1 MPPHAAIPSAR
12 KLALDYISFHH
23 FAAPLG
29 SAPTL
34 PNSITP
40 YSSHQSRFTFH
51 HSRPPA
57 PPMSL
62 SRTIFRDV
70 PVDTWIDRYETS
82 HQNPVNRVF
91 HTFGI
96 PMIAVSIPLFL
107 LAPLIRG
114 FWKIPLS
121 LFTLGWICQFI
132 GHAVEGKPP
141 EFLKDW
147 RFLLVGLRWWLRTI
161 RTANRREEK
170 TTPTAD

>member
-1 MPPHAAIPSAR
+1 
-12 KLALDYISFHH
+12 
-23 FAAPLG
+23 
-29 SAPTL
+29 
-34 PNSITP
+34 
-40 YSSHQSRFTFH
+40 
-51 HSRPPA
+51 
-57 PPMSL
+57 MSL

-91 HTFGI
+91 HAFGI

-121 LFTLGWICQFI
+121 LFTLGWICQFL

-161 RTANRREEK
+161 GTTNRREEK

>member
-1 MPPHAAIPSAR
+1 MLTLSAYIRSLPAIASRDGWFICGSVFFCVLCALLRLFCLIPS
-12 KLALDYISFHH
+12 
-23 FAAPLG
+23 
-29 SAPTL
+29 
-34 PNSITP
+34 
-40 YSSHQSRFTFH
+40 
-51 HSRPPA
+51 

-70 PVDTWIDRYETS
+70 PIDTWIDRYEAS

-96 PMIAVSIPLFL
+96 PMIAVSLPLFL

-121 LFTLGWICQFI
+121 LFTLGWICQFL
-132 GHAVEGKPP
+132 GHAAEGKPP

-161 RTANRREEK
+161 GNRT
-170 TTPTAD
+170 